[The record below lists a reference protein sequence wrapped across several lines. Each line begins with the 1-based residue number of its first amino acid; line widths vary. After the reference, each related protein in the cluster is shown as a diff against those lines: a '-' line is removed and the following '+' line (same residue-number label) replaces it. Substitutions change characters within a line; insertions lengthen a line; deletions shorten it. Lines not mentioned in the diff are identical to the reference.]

1 MYALY
6 TLHDIDPSHIIF
18 QWNEY
23 IHWKI
28 SQECDVRHLWVWS
41 LHGFDLCSRVDTCVI
56 PFYHQ
61 IEIATK
67 EPFPC
72 GGQKGL
78 HTINHIAY
86 ILLYVHIFKRINKYT
101 QSHTRVHT
109 RTQSIPAHAKRL
121 CLSQNNYNMVAK
133 LSTKS
138 APKSYH
144 IDIDTCNNIRNFGHE
159 NDIPFFERLSKW

>member
-1 MYALY
+1 MERIHSL
-6 TLHDIDPSHIIF
+6 
-18 QWNEY
+18 EY
-23 IHWKI
+23 ITR
-28 SQECDVRHLWVWS
+28 VRCTSFMGVVAAWLW
-41 LHGFDLCSRVDTCVI
+41 LMQPCRHCVI
-56 PFYHQ
+56 PLYHQ
-61 IEIATK
+61 IKIATE

-72 GGQKGL
+72 GGQIGL

-101 QSHTRVHT
+101 QSHTRAHT

-138 APKSYH
+138 VSKLYH
-144 IDIDTCNNIRNFGHE
+144 IDIDTCNNIRNYGHE
-159 NDIPFFERLSKW
+159 NDIPFFGILSKW